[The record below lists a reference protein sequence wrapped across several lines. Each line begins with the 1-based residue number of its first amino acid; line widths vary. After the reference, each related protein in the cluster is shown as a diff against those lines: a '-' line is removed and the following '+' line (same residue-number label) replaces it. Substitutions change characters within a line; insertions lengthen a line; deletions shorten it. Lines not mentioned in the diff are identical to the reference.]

1 MKLDR
6 LINGLSI
13 RQAQGSLNRNISGI
27 AYDSRKVKQGELFVA
42 IRGYNRDGHDFVDQ
56 AVDRGALAVV
66 VESLPSEISD
76 QVAVIQVANSR
87 QALARLSAN
96 FYDFPSKKL
105 VMIGVTGTNGKT
117 TTSYLIEKILLA
129 DGKKVGLLGTLGY
142 WLNGYFQPAKLTTPE
157 SLDLQGLLSDL
168 KKSRADTAVME
179 VSSQAIDLHRLDFV
193 DFDLLLFT
201 NLSPEH
207 LDYHKN
213 MDNYFAS
220 KLSIFKQN
228 PKAVAVINI
237 DDAYG
242 KRLLKVIPNQVISFG
257 QAPQADV
264 ILNSARL
271 RDNGTVAISI
281 STSSLH
287 LDIESQLYGYLNVY
301 NVLAAAT
308 AGIALNIDS
317 QAIVKCLAQARNV
330 KGRFQLIKSNSGFKV
345 VIDYAHTPDG
355 LEKLISSGR
364 RQTKGRVITVFGC
377 GGDRDQEKRPI
388 MGKIA
393 AGLSDIVIITSD
405 NPRSEDPEEIA
416 RQIAQG
422 ANSCNNCCVI
432 IDRKQAIAEAIS
444 QAKPEDLVLIA
455 GKGHETK
462 QIFAD
467 QAVDFDD
474 FKVAKQ
480 ALTELGY
487 ETN

>member
-317 QAIVKCLAQARNV
+317 QAIVKGLAQARNV

>member
-6 LINGLSI
+6 LINGLLI
-13 RQAQGSLNRNISGI
+13 KQIQGNLSRNISGI

-96 FYDFPSKKL
+96 FYGFPSKKL

-157 SLDLQGLLSDL
+157 SLDLQDLLSSL
-168 KKSRADTAVME
+168 KKSKADTTVME

-242 KRLLKVIPNQVISFG
+242 KRLLKVVPNQVISFG

-317 QAIVKCLAQARNV
+317 QAIVKGLAQARNV